1 MVEVAPGIHVRQG
14 LTEDAT
20 AGNFD
25 AIANL
30 GFIIGRDAVAVID
43 PGGSLHDGRSLRLAI
58 RARTQLPIR
67 Y

>member
-1 MVEVAPGIHVRQG
+1 MVEVSPGIHVRQG

-30 GFIIGRDAVAVID
+30 GFIVGRDAVAVID

-58 RARTQLPIR
+58 RA
-67 Y
+67 